1 MSDAKYAN
9 GKNEDE
15 GADEEPGVKVQIA
28 GEEIEPFHATDSI
41 GLRSLEIR
49 YLQTSET
56 LAHEVAH
63 ANDARTNPER
73 YSHERTT
80 DANGKVIP
88 HDSHPVEQRAINGAR
103 QSQCEVNSF
112 KNENKTSTQAAL
124 P

>member
-9 GKNEDE
+9 GKNKDE

-88 HDSHPVEQRAINGAR
+88 HDSHPVEQRANNGAR

-112 KNENKTSTQAAL
+112 KKENKTATQAAL

>member
-80 DANGKVIP
+80 DANGRVIP
-88 HDSHPVEQRAINGAR
+88 HDSHPVEQRANNGAR

>member
-1 MSDAKYAN
+1 M
-9 GKNEDE
+9 
-15 GADEEPGVKVQIA
+15 QIA
-28 GEEIEPFHATDSI
+28 GEEIEPFHVTDSI
-41 GLRSLEIR
+41 GLRPLEIR

-80 DANGKVIP
+80 DAKGKVIP
-88 HDSHPVEQRAINGAR
+88 HDSCPVEQRAINGAR
-103 QSQCEVNSF
+103 QSQREVNSF
-112 KNENKTSTQAAL
+112 KKENKTATQAAL